1 MMGNLEPAAYYRGR
15 GGASIAWGASVS
27 VAVLARDVD
36 SAPAAVNAAGAM
48 CDFPSPRRRASS
60 RASRMEIWADFFT
73 GSPGGV
79 ARPRP
84 SETAADAGTT
94 ANLAAGGSE
103 AADDAALSAAGGAGS
118 SAEIVGPE
126 IKETMDKMSEATHTY
141 FGTEAP
147 TQRMAPADV
156 ACEAEAHGVAT
167 GFAMSRELVESMAN
181 CESQPDGGIKDVI
194 QKRLKLVEKINALA
208 DDGRATGALTA
219 GALLAAAGGGAPQG
233 GDGGRAKGE
242 ADPIIIM
249 DHQQEDE
256 KMGGG
261 CDQAGATSSAHHR
274 ALADGG
280 GNTGRAAAFRRQE
293 PGEPPLLPL
302 FAASAPR
309 GSGSSGNADGQ
320 EEEVGGF
327 GSSREA
333 EAEGAAVAK
342 PTARGE
348 ESWLVLRLSSRAAE
362 EAESGRK
369 ESGALAA
376 GGGASGDKGKCW
388 WSRRNDDDGVVATA
402 RSRAWTAPTAAAH
415 VPAPTTITISDDGDG
430 DRCLPDD
437 GAGAAGGGPELPK
450 LDVGPAKRRMRSRS
464 REARRL
470 QKWEMARE
478 DVRIQCLDLDIRIV
492 VHQPL
497 LDVHADEWRARLRY
511 LLKGAKRRPV
521 YIGTTSDPQW
531 RFVGGAGFLE
541 NDSDDDGR
549 RRRDKLRPHRLDY
562 KVMHVI
568 ASLPDRECAEAERIA
583 INLGLGSNLNNKVND
598 ARGLEIRSFR
608 YSYLYVCIGG

>member
-1 MMGNLEPAAYYRGR
+1 MGNLEPAAYGGR

-27 VAVLARDVD
+27 VAVLARDVG
-36 SAPAAVNAAGAM
+36 SAPAAAMNAAGAM
-48 CDFPSPRRRASS
+48 CDFPSPRRASS
-60 RASRMEIWADFFT
+60 RASRMEIWADFLT
-73 GSPGGV
+73 GSPGV

-118 SAEIVGPE
+118 SAEIVGQVLGG
-126 IKETMDKMSEATHTY
+126 DGSSGHRGGARARSAH
-141 FGTEAP
+141 
-147 TQRMAPADV
+147 RAPA
-156 ACEAEAHGVAT
+156 A
-167 GFAMSRELVESMAN
+167 
-181 CESQPDGGIKDVI
+181 GGG
-194 QKRLKLVEKINALA
+194 EGGG
-208 DDGRATGALTA
+208 DGRATGALTA

-249 DHQQEDE
+249 DQQEDE

-261 CDQAGATSSAHHR
+261 CDQAGAPSSARHR

-280 GNTGRAAAFRRQE
+280 GNAGRAAAFRRQE
-293 PGEPPLLPL
+293 PGAPPLLPPL
-302 FAASAPR
+302 AASAPR

-320 EEEVGGF
+320 EEEEVGGC

-333 EAEGAAVAK
+333 EAEGAAVAT
-342 PTARGE
+342 PTAR
-348 ESWLVLRLSSRAAE
+348 RSRAAE
-362 EAESGRK
+362 EAASGRK

-376 GGGASGDKGKCW
+376 GGGASDKGKCW

-402 RSRAWTAPTAAAH
+402 RSRAWTPPPAAAH
-415 VPAPTTITISDDGDG
+415 VPAPTTITISDGDGDG

-437 GAGAAGGGPELPK
+437 GAGVAGGGLELPK
-450 LDVGPAKRRMRSRS
+450 LDVGPAKPRMRSRS

-470 QKWEMARE
+470 QLWEMARE
-478 DVRIQCLDLDIRIV
+478 DVRMQCLDLDIRIV

-541 NDSDDDGR
+541 NDGDDDGR

-598 ARGLEIRSFR
+598 ARGLQIRGIR